1 MPTSLLHRKP
11 DSGLGNIR
19 SSPSAPSRNVD
30 WVLMLAVAA
39 LSVIGLAVIY
49 TASRTKFAPGAL
61 SPYGFTFVTR
71 QEIFLIAAVIGMV
84 IVMSVDYEWW
94 KDHSRFLY
102 GVTIMLLVMVIM
114 VGAVSG
120 GANLSFDLGPL
131 NLQPAEFGKFTVLLV
146 LAAYLGDDRSDDLP
160 YHRFIIGL
168 MLVGLPVTLIIIQ
181 PDLGSASVLIAM
193 AMGVMLVAGAKA
205 RYIFMITV
213 LSAATV
219 GAAVLTG
226 LVNEYQLRRF
236 TAFFNQNSNAPELR
250 DYVYQGRNAIRAL
263 ATGGITGKG
272 WLQGPITMAKSD
284 IPVQWADL
292 PFSAVGEE
300 FGLIGCAVVI
310 ALYALVL
317 LRIWRI
323 AHLSRDLLGTY
334 LCVGVFSMLLWQVFQ
349 NIAMTIGIMPITGL
363 PLPFISYGGSGIV
376 TFFALIG
383 LVQNVHMRRYR

>member
-1 MPTSLLHRKP
+1 MPVGLLHRKP

-30 WVLMLAVAA
+30 WVLMMAVAA

-49 TASRTKFAPGAL
+49 TSSRSKFPPGSL
-61 SPYGFTFVTR
+61 EPYGFAFVTR
-71 QEIFLIAAVIGMV
+71 QEVFLIVAAIGMV
-84 IVMSVDYEWW
+84 VVMSFDYQWW
-94 KDHSRFLY
+94 KDHARFLY
-102 GVTIMLLVMVIM
+102 GVTVMLLVLVIL

-131 NLQPAEFGKFTVLLV
+131 NVQPAEMAKFTVLLLV
-146 LAAYLGDDRSDDLP
+146 AAYLGDDRSDDLP

-168 MLVGLPVTLIIIQ
+168 MLVGIPVVLIIVQ

-193 AMGVMLVAGAKA
+193 VMGLMLVAGAKM

-213 LSAATV
+213 LSAITV
-219 GAAVLTG
+219 GAAAVTRQ
-226 LVNEYQLRRF
+226 VNEYQLNRF
-236 TAFFNQNSNAPELR
+236 TAFFNQNSNDPALR
-250 DYVYQGRNAIRAL
+250 DHVYQGRNAIRAL
-263 ATGGITGKG
+263 ATGGLTGKG

-300 FGLIGCAVVI
+300 FGLVGCAVI
-310 ALYALVL
+310 IGLYAVVL

-334 LCVGVFSMLLWQVFQ
+334 LCVGVFTMLLWQVFQ
-349 NIAMTIGIMPITGL
+349 NIAMTIGLMPITGL

-376 TFFALIG
+376 TFFALIA

>member
-1 MPTSLLHRKP
+1 
-11 DSGLGNIR
+11 
-19 SSPSAPSRNVD
+19 
-30 WVLMLAVAA
+30 
-39 LSVIGLAVIY
+39 
-49 TASRTKFAPGAL
+49 
-61 SPYGFTFVTR
+61 
-71 QEIFLIAAVIGMV
+71 
-84 IVMSVDYEWW
+84 
-94 KDHSRFLY
+94 
-102 GVTIMLLVMVIM
+102 MLLVLITLMNVLRLRGNET
-114 VGAVSG
+114 V
-120 GANLSFDLGPL
+120 LSFDIGPL
-131 NLQPAEFGKFTVLLV
+131 NLQPAEMAKFTVLLL

-160 YHRFIIGL
+160 YHRFIMGL
-168 MLVGLPVTLIIIQ
+168 ILVGVPVTLIIAQ

-193 AMGVMLVAGAKA
+193 VMGVMLVAGAKL

-219 GAAVLTG
+219 GAAVVTG

-236 TAFFNQNSNAPELR
+236 TAFFNQNSTDPLLR

-263 ATGGITGKG
+263 ATGGVTGKG
-272 WLQGPITMAKSD
+272 WLQGPITMARND

-292 PFSAVGEE
+292 PFSAIGEE
-300 FGLIGCAVVI
+300 FGLVGCAVVI
-310 ALYALVL
+310 GLYAVVL

-334 LCVGVFSMLLWQVFQ
+334 LCVGVFTMLLWQVFQ
-349 NIAMTIGIMPITGL
+349 NIAMTLGIMPITGL